1 MNAATKA
8 SVIGQYSFEGDSIP
22 DFSEFDS
29 TSVIEEY
36 IGERYVP
43 TYLYTDIRFRKK
55 ITKLD
60 TNYSV
65 SREATGSLQFFFVY
79 GKH

>member
-29 TSVIEEY
+29 TSVIDEY
-36 IGERYVP
+36 IGERYV
-43 TYLYTDIRFRKK
+43 TTLLFSDICFRKS
-55 ITKLD
+55 
-60 TNYSV
+60 NQS
-65 SREATGSLQFFFVY
+65 
-79 GKH
+79 